1 MAPPMCMPVK
11 QRPSEPPML
20 LRRLSFVAAIGV
32 MVVVADAIT
41 KAVAEAALWREM
53 MALTPFLN
61 FRLGF
66 NPGISY
72 GLLPTT
78 STAGIVGLIAVQLV
92 IVAGLVVVA
101 ARSRLLLEQAA
112 FGLIIGGAVGN
123 VIDRARDGLVTDFLD
138 LHLHGWHWPTFNF
151 ADIAIT
157 CGAALLLWTA
167 IRPRPARVPVG

>member
-1 MAPPMCMPVK
+1 
-11 QRPSEPPML
+11 ML
-20 LRRLSFVAAIGV
+20 FRRLSVVAAIGA
-32 MVVVADAIT
+32 MVAGADALT
-41 KAVAEAALWREM
+41 KAVAETALAREVV
-53 MALTPFLN
+53 ALTPFLN

-72 GLLPTT
+72 GLFPTT

-92 IVAGLVVVA
+92 IVAGMFVFA

-112 FGLIIGGAVGN
+112 FGLIVGGAVGN

-138 LHLHGWHWPTFNF
+138 LHLHGWHWPTFNV

-167 IRPRPARVPVG
+167 IRPQRAAQAPAD